1 MKKITSFLMMLLL
14 CCTSVFA
21 QGATEYVDKLIRI
34 GTVQTEMVPG
44 NWYFLHT
51 PRNQHQDVTAEDY
64 AIDGVIQAKGGLVY
78 DNTSNVSVSTT
89 AVIDDLTAEEGVSSN
104 DYLNMLVRFVAVD
117 GEDGAYNIQFGTG
130 KWIAGRPN
138 DATCTH
144 NQYLAGEAG
153 KYNFYL
159 PTIDSIPNSKGRFG
173 WNEYN
178 MRQIVDNNGAG
189 ATVVYWSNGELTQEA
204 KGWTTE
210 DEIAGNNVWEI
221 FDVKV
226 VGDVDKW
233 QEMFDNL
240 LDDYIAISSQ
250 GDGTIIDQ
258 LIVGEN
264 VGNAFGNY
272 RPEDVEAFLTI
283 HRQVEELM
291 MLAEMEGLDA
301 IKYEYPT
308 ASDLKAFN
316 DRYVDA
322 WNHMITNKVPLAM
335 TGIEPGYYTFSS
347 VMFFYTSSSDSIFYT
362 QEEADSINNALVE
375 EGYTEEDS
383 MFVAVGDFK
392 EMKSSQVAAPIKS
405 MYSAKATSNGNLVD
419 ALAWGNQQAKA
430 EFLWK
435 IETVEGKPTEYRMT
449 NVANGK
455 SHISIGQ
462 SASSILQLNDTA
474 TVCFDW
480 RNDKEP
486 IKYADAEGNEVTDTV
501 VSFNIR
507 SSKQAEGGYNYLHC
521 GGHSGG
527 AGTGPALIV
536 GWSDGGAT
544 RWYLSPVDEATVEM
558 WVNGPE
564 AQLRAKIAKA
574 DSIIA
579 AFPAQLEIAK
589 DIETTI
595 YENDSVVVAADQFYS
610 QYTTEDN
617 QTIPEGQ
624 TVYDFLLDGEQSTY
638 WHSRWEDGS
647 VGQNVHYLQINAA
660 ETLEGMYAVMLQ
672 RRPAY
677 GDQITKLSVV
687 GYAYEPTDETTFED
701 GVYLGELNLPLGS
714 NDETVVSKAFDASGM
729 KYLRFYSVETKATMS
744 GWGANCGYWHAAGF
758 NVFKASVA
766 PRYETT
772 QYVARKTE
780 AEALAEAV
788 AVWNERGYTDDDVAL
803 LEDEDFQQAYANLV
817 AAAEAW
823 GAVYVDPAAL
833 RAAIAA
839 APADELFVTGNNPGQ
854 WKEGTATPA
863 AAVAAAIAY
872 NASGA
877 YTPAQSEAHI
887 AAILNAETATFDSAN
902 KVETGKWYR
911 FNFATEETFEKYGWD
926 KSGAE
931 AVEHEVAGV
940 VTHPALFGK
949 TLAIG
954 KKFTDYVGFVN
965 EDGENDTIAV
975 NSVEEKEKWFE
986 GDNLCF
992 FEDADFSNGEDL
1004 FRFIQA
1010 TDSSFMIQ
1018 NKATGLFLRAGYPV
1032 QLSAVPSYFSV
1043 QAMGAGANLIASAN
1057 VLGGD
1062 EQGYSYLHAERPTST
1077 LTTWDN
1083 NRLGSN
1089 SMIFI
1094 EEVEPVTEEP
1104 STQYRAKLWPGQVY
1118 AYTYPVDVTISDG
1131 ATAYAAGLAV
1141 TGNGSTVVLQPME
1154 NTTIKAGTP
1163 FVMIANPALAKDQE
1177 RAGEY
1182 ISSADRLKQIAAEI
1196 LAENGQYGLNEKAL
1210 ANVRLNDEY
1219 AIVTMNH
1226 GMTVSTNVDANY
1238 SLRGTMEQ
1246 TSVVAGKAILPNEN
1260 GFGHTIVNKPVA
1272 AYGAWI
1278 ASDFNPETGEVLGNI
1293 SIMIGEIG
1301 DSIVTPDTPDDDEEE
1316 LPVGAA
1322 LIRDASQLSSPFT
1335 CPTEG
1340 ALEWLIDK
1348 DPNTYWHSD
1357 WTGGVVEGGHYLQ
1370 VELAEPVTGTFSLYM
1385 KRRLISEDHPSQVR
1399 ITGSET
1405 EDFTSQTLDITVDM
1419 PNAISGAESNSEEW
1433 MISIPTR
1440 FLRIEATD
1448 CASVNYGFRG
1458 YWHAAEL
1465 QIYKTSNN
1473 SSWTTVIEERI
1484 AALAD
1489 YPGMQ
1494 AELQGAYDKY
1504 SALPE
1509 DSITVSMMA
1518 EVNGVYTRIMSAI
1531 DSYEKLPSLIVL
1543 ADSVLDTKT
1552 DAELLAACEDAKK
1565 INAQSSTSEQILT
1578 AYSTLSDALAP
1589 YLKLSIPMEQWNFTE
1604 WYDAENGLYYN
1615 LDTQHG
1621 LARACLK
1628 LSGEHQSLTNV
1639 DVPESIIYNNEK
1651 YYVVALGD
1659 GWTYSGSNQMLET
1672 LVLPSSIK
1680 HIYNSALGG
1689 MEKLQNIIIGAT
1701 TAPSNE
1707 WPGIEFNRLKVTIP
1721 NGSLDSYSLDPMWSS
1736 ALLVQQTP
1744 VEISLALSAPG
1755 ELRYQIMEHVENL
1768 KEVNKLAITSGN
1780 LNTTDWNALS
1790 TMTNLMEL
1798 DIEACGNAYIPESQF
1813 RGSHLETVKLP
1824 AGLTQIK
1831 YATFNESRR
1840 LASVTIPEGV
1850 TLIDGEAFQLCSSL
1864 KDVVLNEGL
1873 TEIRYGAFY
1882 MCDISS
1888 LTIPSTVKRIG
1899 NDAFAYNYR
1908 LKELNLNE
1916 GLECIMHNAFNECD
1930 SLTEVVLPST
1940 LTMCYI
1946 PFAWCDNLTS
1956 LTSNALIPAG
1966 TDNNCPVSGANMAN
1980 VVLKVPVWSLDE
1992 YKFAPGWSQIP
2003 QIVASEY
2010 QPENIV
2016 ISKDFTLR
2024 IKESDVDASYRP
2036 NVALKWS
2043 DVSSYDNQGRWYYER
2058 GNLTVAPGAM
2068 LNANS
2073 FSMFYSPLGQ
2083 YYDNPDNWD
2092 GQREY
2097 NTNSLLVQGSM
2108 RADNVTIT
2116 LMNQNSAWQF
2126 ISFPFDVRMSDIVPV
2141 DPNTFWV
2148 IREYSGAERAS
2159 GNMEATW
2166 TDLDANDVLK
2176 AGKGYIM
2183 HCYSENGEPV
2193 MFQVKADRTSVTR
2206 QNIFTSS
2213 DNEVMLEEHI
2223 AEFEHNSSW
2232 NLIGNPYPCYYDI
2245 RRTDFTAPVT
2255 VWDSYHRNYVA
2266 YSPLDDDYVLYPG
2279 EAFFVQR
2286 PVEQESIVFYADGR
2300 QTDRYA
2306 REMANARKSATADR
2320 NVYNIVLKGEKT
2332 ADRTRVVLNEKAS
2345 MAYEMNC
2352 DASKFDAMSRDASQ
2366 IFTVAGNARM
2376 AINERPMG
2384 SGIVEL
2390 GLVIASEGVYTIA
2403 LKQAGEKKVV
2413 LEDRKLGVCT
2423 VLSAD
2428 NEYTFSAVPGEA
2440 KGRFFLNFDESAT
2453 GIDGIGAGQTNKEP
2467 AYNTAGVRV
2476 EDGQKGLVIKE
2487 GKKIVNK

>member
-1 MKKITSFLMMLLL
+1 MKKITSFLMMLLF

-44 NWYFLHT
+44 KWYFLHT
-51 PRNQHQDVTAEDY
+51 PRNPNGHATAEDY

-78 DNTSNVSVSTT
+78 DNTLNVSVSTT
-89 AVIDDLTAEEGVSSN
+89 TVIDELTAEEGVSSN
-104 DYLNMLVRFVAVD
+104 DYLKMMVRFVAVD
-117 GEDGAYNIQFGTG
+117 GEAGAYNIQFGTG
-130 KWIAGRPN
+130 RWIAGRPN
-138 DATCTH
+138 DATCTN
-144 NQYLAGEAG
+144 NQYIAGEAG

-159 PTIDSIPNSKGRFG
+159 PAIDSIPNSKGRFG

-221 FDVKV
+221 FDVV
-226 VGDVDKW
+226 VLGDVDKW
-233 QEMFDNL
+233 WEAFDDILN
-240 LDDYIAISSQ
+240 DYTTISSQ
-250 GDGTIIDQ
+250 ADGTIIDQ
-258 LIVGEN
+258 LIAGEN
-264 VGNAFGNY
+264 VGSRPGNY
-272 RPEDVEAFLTI
+272 RPENVEAFLAL
-283 HRQVEELM
+283 HAQVEELM
-291 MLAEMEGLDA
+291 MLAEEEGMEA
-301 IKYEYPT
+301 IQEVYPT
-308 ASDLKAFN
+308 SSDLRAFN
-316 DRYVDA
+316 ERYVAA
-322 WNHMITNKVPLAM
+322 WNHMIENKVPLAM

-347 VMFFYTSSSDSIFYT
+347 VMFFYTTKNDTTFYT
-362 QEEADSINNALVE
+362 QEEADEVNAE
-375 EGYTEEDS
+375 SGYIEGDEG
-383 MFVAVGDFK
+383 FVAAGDVK
-392 EMKSSQVAAPIKS
+392 DITSTPVAAPKKS
-405 MYSAKATSNGNLVD
+405 LYSASAMGND
-419 ALAWGNQQAKA
+419 GNMADWAAWGTQEPNAA
-430 EFLWK
+430 FLWK
-435 IETVEGKPTEYRMT
+435 VEAVEGKPTEYRMI
-449 NVANGK
+449 NMWNGK
-455 SHISIGQ
+455 THISIGQ
-462 SASSILQLNDTA
+462 SSNSRLQLNDTA

-480 RNDKEP
+480 RNDSEEVR
-486 IKYADAEGNEVTDTV
+486 YMDGNEEKREIVT
-501 VSFNIR
+501 SFNIR
-507 SSKQAEGGYNYLHC
+507 SSQQAENAYNYLHC

-527 AGTGPALIV
+527 AGTGSWIL

-544 RWYLSPVDEATVEM
+544 RWYMTPVDEATANQWLSESE
-558 WVNGPE
+558 GPKTLQ
-564 AQLRAKIAKA
+564 AMITKG
-574 DSIIA
+574 DSIAA

-595 YENDSVVVAADQFYS
+595 HWNDSVVVTPSQFYS

-624 TVYDFLLDGEQSTY
+624 TVYDFLLDGKQSTY
-638 WHSRWEDGS
+638 WHSSWEGGA
-647 VGQNVHYLQINAA
+647 VGQKVHYLQINAA
-660 ETLEGMYAVMLQ
+660 ETLEGMYAVKLQ
-672 RRPAY
+672 RRPVS
-677 GDQITKLSVV
+677 GDHITKLSVV
-687 GYAYEPTDETTFED
+687 GYANEPTDETTFEE
-701 GVYLGELNLPLGS
+701 GVYLGDLNLPLGS
-714 NDETVVSKAFDASGM
+714 NNETVVTKAFDASGM
-729 KYLRFYSVETKATMS
+729 RYLRFYSIETKAVYS
-744 GWGANCGYWHAAGF
+744 GGGANRGYWHAAGF

-780 AEALAEAV
+780 ADALAEAV

-803 LEDEDFQQAYANLV
+803 LEDEEFQQAYANLV

-823 GAVYVDPAAL
+823 GAVYVDPTAL
-833 RAAIAA
+833 R
-839 APADELFVTGNNPGQ
+839 ELIDAVPSSEFFVTGNNPGQ

-863 AAVAAAIAY
+863 AAVADAIAY

-911 FNFATEETFEKYGWD
+911 FNFPTEETYEKFGWD
-926 KSGAE
+926 KAGAK
-931 AVEHEVAGV
+931 AVEHEAAGV
-940 VTHPALFGK
+940 VTQPALFGK

-965 EDGENDTIAV
+965 EYGGNDTIAV

-992 FEDADFSNGEDL
+992 FEDPGFSNGEDL

-1043 QAMGAGANLIASAN
+1043 QAMGAGANLIASRN
-1057 VLGGD
+1057 VLGGE
-1062 EQGYSYLHAERPTST
+1062 EQGFSYLHAERLTNT
-1077 LTTWDN
+1077 LTTWNTDN
-1083 NRLGSN
+1083 LGSN
-1089 SMIFI
+1089 SMIMI

-1104 STQYRAKLWPGQVY
+1104 STEYYAKLWPGQVY

-1154 NTTIKAGTP
+1154 NATIKAGTP

-1182 ISSADRLKQIAAEI
+1182 ISSADRLRQIASEI
-1196 LAENGQYGLNEKAL
+1196 LAENGQYGRNEQAL
-1210 ANVRLNDEY
+1210 AKVRLNDEY

-1246 TSVVAGKAILPNEN
+1246 TMVEAGKAILPNEN
-1260 GFGHTIVNKPVA
+1260 GFGHTIVNKSIA

-1278 ASDFNPETGEVLGNI
+1278 ASDFDAESEEVLGNI

-1301 DSIVTPDTPDDDEEE
+1301 DSIVTPDTPDDEEE
-1316 LPVGAA
+1316 LPVGVA
-1322 LIRDASQLSSPFT
+1322 LITDASQLSSPFT
-1335 CPTEG
+1335 CTSEG
-1340 ALEWLIDK
+1340 SLENLIDGNP
-1348 DPNTYWHSD
+1348 DSYWHSE
-1357 WTGGVVEGGHYLQ
+1357 WLNGPVEGGHYLQ
-1370 VELAEPVTGTFSLYM
+1370 IELAEPVTGKFSLYM
-1385 KRRLISEDHPSQVR
+1385 KRRSSADVDHPTVVR

-1405 EDFTSQTLDITVDM
+1405 SDFETETLNILLDM
-1419 PNAISGAESNSEEW
+1419 PNATEGAESRSEDW
-1433 MISIPTR
+1433 VLSSPTKYI
-1440 FLRIEATD
+1440 RIEATD
-1448 CASVNYGFRG
+1448 CESVFRG

-1465 QIYKTSNN
+1465 QIYKTGAGK
-1473 SSWTTVIEERI
+1473 SWAEIYEGII
-1484 AALAD
+1484 ASLAD
-1489 YPGMQ
+1489 YPAMQ
-1494 AELQGAYDKY
+1494 AEMQRAYDEC
-1504 SALPE
+1504 STMPE
-1509 DSITVSMMA
+1509 DSVTA
-1518 EVNGVYTRIMSAI
+1518 EMWSEVHALYRRIKSAI
-1531 DSYEKLPSLIVL
+1531 SLYAQLPALIAQ
-1543 ADSVLDTKT
+1543 ADSVLADNT
-1552 DAELLAACEDAKK
+1552 DAELLAACEAARK
-1565 INAQSSTSEQILT
+1565 INAQGSTSEQIT
-1578 AYSTLSDALAP
+1578 VAYETLSGFLAP
-1589 YLKLSIPMEQWNFTE
+1589 YLSLSVPMDQWNFTYE
-1604 WYDAENGLYYN
+1604 YNAGNGLLYR
-1615 LDTQHG
+1615 LDPQHG
-1621 LARACLK
+1621 LACARLK
-1628 LSGEHQSLTNV
+1628 LAGEFLSLTEI
-1639 DVPESIIYNNEK
+1639 DVPEYVMYDNK
-1651 YYVVALGD
+1651 KFYVVAMKSDYDYESTPMLQTLG
-1659 GWTYSGSNQMLET
+1659 
-1672 LVLPSSIK
+1672 LPSSLK
-1680 HIYNSALGG
+1680 YMYDGTLG
-1689 MEKLQNIIIGAT
+1689 KVQNLKNIIIEAT
-1701 TAPSNE
+1701 TAPSMDG
-1707 WPGIEFNRLKVTIP
+1707 WQGIEFSRLKVTIP
-1721 NGSLDSYSLDPMWSS
+1721 NGSINSYSLSPNWSS
-1736 ALLVQQTP
+1736 ALLVQETP

-1755 ELRYQIMEHVENL
+1755 ELRYQILDHVGYL
-1768 KEVNKLAITSGN
+1768 KEVNKLTITSGN
-1780 LNTTDWNALS
+1780 LNTTDWKALAV
-1790 TMTNLMEL
+1790 MTNLIEL
-1798 DIEACGNAYIPESQF
+1798 DIEACANTFIPESQF
-1813 RGSHLETVKLP
+1813 NGSHLEAVKLP
-1824 AGLTQIK
+1824 AGLKEIK
-1831 YATFNESRR
+1831 YAAFVNSHR
-1840 LASVTIPEGV
+1840 LTSVTIPQGVTYIEGV
-1850 TLIDGEAFQLCSSL
+1850 SFENCTSL
-1864 KDVVLNEGL
+1864 KEVVLNEGL
-1873 TEIRYGAFY
+1873 TEIGNSAFY
-1882 MCDISS
+1882 MCDIIS
-1888 LTIPSTVKRIG
+1888 LTIPSTVKRIN

-1916 GLECIMHNAFNECD
+1916 GLECIIHNAFNECD

-1946 PFAWCDNLTS
+1946 PFANCDNLTS
-1956 LTSNALIPAG
+1956 LTSNALVPAG
-1966 TDNNCPVSGANMAN
+1966 TDNYCPVTGANMAN

-2024 IKESDVDASYRP
+2024 IKESEMDASYRP

-2043 DVSSYDNQGRWYYER
+2043 GVWSYDNQGDGCYER
-2058 GNLTVAPGAM
+2058 GNLTTNPGTR
-2068 LNANS
+2068 LNARS
-2073 FSMFYSPLGQ
+2073 FSMFYSHYAK
-2083 YYDNPDNWD
+2083 YYDEQYWSTIYNP
-2092 GQREY
+2092 
-2097 NTNSLLVQGSM
+2097 TSLLVKGSM

-2116 LMNQNSAWQF
+2116 LMHINSVWQF
-2126 ISFPFDVRMSDIVPV
+2126 ISFPFEVRMSDIVPV
-2141 DPNTFWV
+2141 DPNTVWV
-2148 IREYSGAERAS
+2148 VREYSGAERAN
-2159 GNMEATW
+2159 GNMDATW
-2166 TDLDANDVLK
+2166 MELTSDDVLK

-2183 HCYSENGEPV
+2183 HCYSEKAYSNDTPV
-2193 MFQVKADRTSVTR
+2193 MFQVKPNGTSLSR
-2206 QNIFTSS
+2206 QNIFLAS
-2213 DNEVMLEEHI
+2213 DAEVVLEEHI
-2223 AEFEHNSSW
+2223 AEFEHNGSW
-2232 NLIGNPYPCYYDI
+2232 NLIGNPYPCYYDT
-2245 RRTDFTAPVT
+2245 RFMDFNAPIT
-2255 VWDSYHRNYVA
+2255 VWNSNYRNYVA

-2306 REMANARKSATADR
+2306 REMANARKSAATGR
-2320 NVYNIVLKGEKT
+2320 KVYNIVLKGEKT

-2390 GLVIASEGVYTIA
+2390 GVVIASEGVYTIA

-2413 LEDRKLGVCT
+2413 LEDRKLGVST

-2453 GIDGIGAGQTNKEP
+2453 GIDGIDAGQTDKEP

>member
-44 NWYFLHT
+44 KWYFLHT
-51 PRNQHQDVTAEDY
+51 PRNQHWDVTAEDY
-64 AIDGVIQAKGGLVY
+64 AIDGVIQARGGLVY
-78 DNTSNVSVSTT
+78 DNTLNVSVSTT
-89 AVIDDLTAEEGVSSN
+89 TVIDELTAEEGVSSN
-104 DYLNMLVRFVAVD
+104 DYLKMMVRFVAVD
-117 GEDGAYNIQFGTG
+117 GVEGAYNIQFGN
-130 KWIAGRPN
+130 GRWFG
-138 DATCTH
+138 ATPLATYTN
-144 NQYLAGEAG
+144 NQYIAGEAG
-153 KYNFYL
+153 MYNFYL
-159 PTIDSIPNSKGRFG
+159 PAIDGTPNSVGRFA
-173 WNEYN
+173 WNKYN
-178 MRQIVDNNGAG
+178 MANRVDNNGAG
-189 ATVVYWSNGELTQEA
+189 NTVVFWAEGELTQED

-233 QEMFDNL
+233 AEAFDDILN
-240 LDDYIAISSQ
+240 DYFDITSQ

-258 LIVGEN
+258 LIAGEN
-264 VGNAFGNY
+264 VGNKPGNY
-272 RPEDVEAFLTI
+272 RTEDVEAFLTI
-283 HRQVEELM
+283 HFQVDELM
-291 MLAEMEGLDA
+291 MLAEMEGMEA
-301 IKYEYPT
+301 IQEVYPT
-308 ASDLKAFN
+308 SSDLRAFN
-316 DRYVDA
+316 ERYVDA
-322 WNHMITNKVPLAM
+322 WDHMIANKVPLAM

-347 VMFFYTSSSDSIFYT
+347 VMFFYTTKNDTTFYT
-362 QEEADSINNALVE
+362 QEEADETNAESGYVE
-375 EGYTEEDS
+375 GDEG
-383 MFVAVGDFK
+383 FVAAGDIK
-392 EMKSSQVAAPIKS
+392 QIIPRQVPAPKKSL
-405 MYSAKATSNGNLVD
+405 YSASAMGSDGNMAD
-419 ALAWGNQQAKA
+419 WAAWGTQEPNAA
-430 EFLWK
+430 FLWK
-435 IETVEGKPTEYRMT
+435 VEAVEGKPTEYRMI
-449 NVANGK
+449 NMWNGK
-455 SHISIGQ
+455 THISIGQ
-462 SASSILQLNDTA
+462 SSNSRLALNDTA
-474 TVCFDW
+474 TVCFDF
-480 RNDKEP
+480 RNDSEEVR
-486 IKYADAEGNEVTDTV
+486 YMDGNEERRETVT
-501 VSFNIR
+501 SFNIR
-507 SSKQAEGGYNYLHC
+507 SSQQAENAYSYLHC

-527 AGTGPALIV
+527 AGTGSWIL

-544 RWYLSPVDEATVEM
+544 RWYMTPVDEATANQWLSESE
-558 WVNGPE
+558 GPKTL
-564 AQLRAKIAKA
+564 QTMITKG
-574 DSIIA
+574 DSIAA

-589 DIETTI
+589 DLLAELDTTV
-595 YENDSVVVAADQFYS
+595 SVANADNFESPFTCTSEGDVAQLF
-610 QYTTEDN
+610 
-617 QTIPEGQ
+617 
-624 TVYDFLLDGEQSTY
+624 DGITNGITNF
-638 WHSRWEDGS
+638 WHSEWNSGSANAYSSTDGTNYF
-647 VGQNVHYLQINAA
+647 VVHDTEGLINGG
-660 ETLEGMYAVMLQ
+660 LAVVIG
-672 RRPAY
+672 RRPAANDHIVELTVY
-677 GDQITKLSVV
+677 GTNEDYDIETATEALKADSERKNDTYTWTKL
-687 GYAYEPTDETTFED
+687 
-701 GVYLGELNLPLGS
+701 GVLKTPYGS
-714 NDETVVSKAFDASGM
+714 NTEDITSNAIEFEGKYKTYKFLCTVTSTGRGYFHMSEFRLYPATISK
-729 KYLRFYSVETKATMS
+729 
-744 GWGANCGYWHAAGF
+744 
-758 NVFKASVA
+758 
-766 PRYETT
+766 RYETT
-772 QYVARKTE
+772 QYDARKTE
-780 AEALAEAV
+780 ADALAEAV
-788 AVWNERGYTDDDVAL
+788 AVWNERGYTNEDVAL

-823 GAVYVDPAAL
+823 GTVYVDPAAL
-833 RAAIAA
+833 REAIANT
-839 APADELFVTGNNPGQ
+839 PNDNLFVIGDNPGQ
-854 WKEGTATPA
+854 WKEGTVTPGS
-863 AAVAAAIAY
+863 AVAAAEAY

-877 YTPAQSEAHI
+877 YTPAESEAHI
-887 AAILNAETATFDSAN
+887 AALSQVGTDAFAQAN
-902 KVETGKWYR
+902 PVETGKWYR
-911 FNFATEETFEKYGWD
+911 FNFPTEETYEKFGWD
-926 KSGAE
+926 KTGAK

-940 VTHPALFGK
+940 ETQPALFGK

-954 KKFTDYVGFVN
+954 KKFIDYVGFVN
-965 EDGENDTIAV
+965 GYGENDTIAV
-975 NSVEEKEKWFE
+975 CSVEEKEEWFE

-992 FEDADFSNGEDL
+992 FEDAGFSNGEDL

-1057 VLGGD
+1057 VLGGE
-1062 EQGYSYLHAERPTST
+1062 EQGFSYLHAERLTNT
-1077 LTTWDN
+1077 LTTWSTDN
-1083 NRLGSN
+1083 LGSN
-1089 SMIFI
+1089 SMIMI

-1104 STQYRAKLWPGQVY
+1104 STEYYAKLWPGQVY

-1131 ATAYAAGLAV
+1131 ATAYAAGLTV
-1141 TGNGSTVVLQPME
+1141 TGNRSTVVLQPME

-1196 LAENGQYGLNEKAL
+1196 LAENGQYGRNEQEQAK
-1210 ANVRLNDEY
+1210 VRLNDEY

-1238 SLRGTMEQ
+1238 SLRGTMKQ
-1246 TSVVAGKAILPNEN
+1246 TMVEAGKAILPNEN
-1260 GFGHTIVNKPVA
+1260 GFGHTFVNKSIA

-1278 ASDFNPETGEVLGNI
+1278 ASNFDANAPLPNLNVVFA
-1293 SIMIGEIG
+1293 EIN
-1301 DSIVTPDTPDDDEEE
+1301 DSIVVPDDTTSVVVPERT
-1316 LPVGAA
+1316 P
-1322 LIRDASQLSSPFT
+1322 LITDASQLSSPFT
-1335 CPTEG
+1335 CTSEG
-1340 ALEWLIDK
+1340 SLENLIDGN
-1348 DPNTYWHSD
+1348 PHSYWHSE
-1357 WTGGVVEGGHYLQ
+1357 WLNGPVEGGHYLQ
-1370 VELAEPVTGTFSLYM
+1370 IALKEPVAGTFSLYM
-1385 KRRLISEDHPSQVR
+1385 KRRDEHSDHPSVVR

-1405 EDFTSQTLDITVDM
+1405 ADFSSETLNILVDM
-1419 PNAISGAESNSEEW
+1419 PNAFAGAESNSEEW
-1433 MISIPTR
+1433 VLDAPTNYI
-1440 FLRIEATD
+1440 RIEATD
-1448 CASVNYGFRG
+1448 CESQFRG
-1458 YWHAAEL
+1458 FWHAAEL
-1465 QIYKTSNN
+1465 QIYKTGAGK
-1473 SSWTTVIEERI
+1473 SWAEIYEGII
-1484 AALAD
+1484 ASLAD
-1489 YPGMQ
+1489 YPAMQ
-1494 AELQGAYDKY
+1494 AELQSAYDEC
-1504 SALPE
+1504 SAMPE
-1509 DSITVSMMA
+1509 DSVTA
-1518 EVNGVYTRIMSAI
+1518 EMWSEVHALYRRIKSAI
-1531 DSYEKLPSLIVL
+1531 SLYAQLPTLIAQ
-1543 ADSVLDTKT
+1543 ADSVLTDNT
-1552 DAELLAACEDAKK
+1552 DAELLAACEVARE
-1565 INAQSSTSEQILT
+1565 INAQSSTSEQILA
-1578 AYSTLSDALAP
+1578 AYSALYDVLVP

-1604 WYDAENGLYYN
+1604 YYDAGNGLQYE
-1615 LDTQHG
+1615 LDNQHG
-1621 LARACLK
+1621 LARAHINLTGDLK
-1628 LSGEHQSLTNV
+1628 SLTRL
-1639 DVPESIIYNNEK
+1639 DVPASVIYMNKE
-1651 YYVVALGD
+1651 YYVVSLGCNYSEYDCKVQTIGLPFSIMYLEDGALQ
-1659 GWTYSGSNQMLET
+1659 N
-1672 LVLPSSIK
+1672 
-1680 HIYNSALGG
+1680 
-1689 MEKLQNIIIGAT
+1689 MENVQNIIMNATAAPRTAGWLGA
-1701 TAPSNE
+1701 E
-1707 WPGIEFNRLKVTIP
+1707 MRYLKVTIP
-1721 NGSLDSYSLDPMWSS
+1721 DGSLNSYRLTGIWSQ
-1736 ALLVQQTP
+1736 ALLIQQTP
-1744 VEISLALSAPG
+1744 VEVSLSLRAPG
-1755 ELRYQIMEHVENL
+1755 ELRYQIMEHVDYLQEI
-1768 KEVNKLAITSGN
+1768 NKLTITSGN
-1780 LNTTDWNALS
+1780 LNTTDWKALS
-1790 TMTNLMEL
+1790 AMNNLMEL
-1798 DIEACGNAYIPESQF
+1798 DIEACANTFIPDNQF
-1813 RGSHLETVKLP
+1813 SYSHLETVKLP
-1824 AGLTQIK
+1824 VGLKEIK
-1831 YATFNESRR
+1831 YGAFQYSHR
-1840 LASVTIPEGV
+1840 LASVVIPDSV
-1850 TLIDGEAFQLCSSL
+1850 TYIHGNAFHYCSSL

-1873 TEIRYGAFY
+1873 TEIDYAAFY
-1882 MCDISS
+1882 MCDITS

-1899 NDAFAYNYR
+1899 NDAFAYNR
-1908 LKELNLNE
+1908 NLKELNLNE
-1916 GLECIMHNAFNECD
+1916 GLETIYHNAFNECD

-1940 LTMCYI
+1940 LTICYI
-1946 PFAWCDNLTS
+1946 PFANCDNLTS
-1956 LTSNALIPAG
+1956 LTSNALVPAG
-1966 TDNNCPVSGANMAN
+1966 TDNNCPVTGANMAN

-2003 QIVASEY
+2003 QIVASDY

-2016 ISKDFTLR
+2016 ISRDFTLR
-2024 IKESDVDASYRP
+2024 IKESEVDANYRP

-2043 DVSSYDNQGRWYYER
+2043 DVWSYDNQGRWYYER

-2148 IREYSGAERAS
+2148 IREYLGAERAN

-2166 TDLDANDVLK
+2166 ADLDANDVLK

-2183 HCYSENGEPV
+2183 HCHSENGEPA

-2206 QNIFTSS
+2206 QNIFMSS

-2306 REMANARKSATADR
+2306 REMANARKSAATGR
-2320 NVYNIVLKGEKT
+2320 KVYNIVLKGEKT

-2376 AINERPMG
+2376 SINERPMG

-2390 GLVIASEGVYTIA
+2390 GVVIASEGVYTIA

-2413 LEDRKLGVCT
+2413 LEDRKLGVST